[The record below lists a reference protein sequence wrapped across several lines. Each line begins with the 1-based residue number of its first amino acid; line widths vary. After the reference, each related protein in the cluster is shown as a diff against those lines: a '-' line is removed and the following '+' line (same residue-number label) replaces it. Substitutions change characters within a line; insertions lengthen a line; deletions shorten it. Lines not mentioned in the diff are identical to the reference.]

1 MARKYI
7 VWWTTYSDDPD
18 TIESFFVSDQTVEE
32 SEKDFNWRKNLP
44 LGDKV
49 KYLNQERIRPRVA
62 TFPVSALYD
71 EETQRNRA
79 KMLCDYMNKINDAME
94 QAKAQTALIDLI
106 SAQAPTNFSN

>member
-1 MARKYI
+1 MARKYDVWHTTSTDDEVI
-7 VWWTTYSDDPD
+7 VEFFVTDQ
-18 TIESFFVSDQTVEE
+18 TIEESDR
-32 SEKDFNWRKNLP
+32 DFKWKKNLD
-44 LGDKV
+44 LASRV
-49 KYLNQERIRPRVA
+49 NYMHQERTRPRVA

-106 SAQAPTNFSN
+106 SAQAPTNSSN